1 MSGAREGVC
10 AVAVMAKAPRPG
22 RVKTRLVPPLTQEQA
37 TLLNAAFLR
46 DITANIAQ
54 AGASVPVAPYVAYAP
69 AGAEEGFGGM
79 LAPGTA
85 LVLADGEIPM
95 PAGIDGIGRSL
106 LHATTALLDRGHGA
120 VCLVNS
126 DSPTLPTAFLVA
138 AARALAGAEA
148 ARRVVLGPAEDG
160 GYYLIGAARAHAAL
174 FRDIPWSTKDVTA
187 STLARAAEAGLEVVA
202 LPEWYDI
209 DDRASLARL
218 ARALASASG
227 AASGSQA
234 EEGALPFPAPAT
246 IACLARLDPARLLAD
261 GTG

>member
-1 MSGAREGVC
+1 M
-10 AVAVMAKAPRPG
+10 PRPG
-22 RVKTRLVPPLTQEQA
+22 RVKTRLVPPLTAEQA

-46 DITANIAQ
+46 DITANIAR
-54 AGASVPVAPYVAYAP
+54 AGASVPVTPYVAYAP
-69 AGAEEGFGGM
+69 AGAEDGFDGM
-79 LAPGTA
+79 LAPGTE
-85 LVLADGEIPM
+85 LVLADGDIPM

-138 AARALAGAEA
+138 AARALAGPEA

-246 IACLARLDPARLLAD
+246 IACLARLDPAH
-261 GTG
+261 